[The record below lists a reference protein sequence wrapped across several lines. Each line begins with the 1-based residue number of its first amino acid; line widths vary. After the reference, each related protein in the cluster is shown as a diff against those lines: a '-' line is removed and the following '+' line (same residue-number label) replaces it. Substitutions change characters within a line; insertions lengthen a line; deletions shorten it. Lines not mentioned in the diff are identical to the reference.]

1 MRLQR
6 ASDASAAYNAPPRSS
21 TRAEEGNHAEV
32 FHRSDLHGRRTPRSA
47 EDKASG
53 RRQALIKAV
62 QSLEGKLEACYYSMG
77 DSDVIAIV
85 EAPDAVSVAAL
96 SLAASATGL
105 LRVKT
110 TALLSVEEVD
120 RALEKKH
127 SYRGPGA

>member
-1 MRLQR
+1 MPKYFIEATYTAEGLRGLQK
-6 ASDASAAYNAPPRSS
+6 
-21 TRAEEGNHAEV
+21 
-32 FHRSDLHGRRTPRSA
+32 
-47 EDKASG
+47 DKASG

-77 DSDVIAIV
+77 DRDVIAIV

>member
-1 MRLQR
+1 MPKYLIE
-6 ASDASAAYNAPPRSS
+6 AAYTP
-21 TRAEEGNHAEV
+21 EGL
-32 FHRSDLHGRRTPRSA
+32 RGLQK
-47 EDKASG
+47 DKASG
-53 RRQALIKAV
+53 RRQALVKAV
-62 QSLEGKLEACYYSMG
+62 ESLEGRLECCYFSMG
-77 DSDVIAIV
+77 DADVVAIV

-120 RALEKKH
+120 RALAKKH